1 MKILLRKSDMR
12 GALYQRYTA
21 GDASKMHHKL
31 CVSDDTIM
39 KTSKGEKQWE
49 LRHITHIHLPE
60 EI

>member
-1 MKILLRKSDMR
+1 
-12 GALYQRYTA
+12 
-21 GDASKMHHKL
+21 
-31 CVSDDTIM
+31 M